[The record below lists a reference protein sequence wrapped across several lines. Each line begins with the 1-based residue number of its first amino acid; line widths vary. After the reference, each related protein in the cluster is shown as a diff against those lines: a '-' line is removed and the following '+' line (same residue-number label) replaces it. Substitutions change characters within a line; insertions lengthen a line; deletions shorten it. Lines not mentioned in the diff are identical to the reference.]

1 MAEQYSPLF
10 GFDPTATTVVGNY
23 SKVAEAQGD
32 IADAAAKSKS
42 QQAPFNFLG
51 VGKAVTDLTTGLANE
66 KNMVDAHTAKLR
78 ATEFMQNNEHLTGH
92 ELAQKIENEIKTIS
106 EGDNYSTGYREGAMS
121 VFDVGYKQ
129 ALARKEEERV
139 ASTLN
144 VVSSNFST
152 VLASNKANG
161 IPMTG
166 DFAQSWANNTAAS
179 LKLPVE
185 YVRNAMVGAYYQDG
199 QMRVATA
206 RNKQELAEAEA
217 YIADAAKVLRTPL
230 FLDSRSKK
238 FQPVLNSMKS
248 GLDSSITAKRKE
260 FKDQAALFI
269 EQKIEGAGTNVW
281 DTFPENP
288 ASYQG
293 MYAEAYESPAAALNA
308 YKEDMKAFTEAEAG
322 RKYLGSYDI
331 MAIKDAP
338 VPDSGENKYIKPE
351 VTKAVTDALVK
362 YQGNPDAFI
371 KIVTRNPDVIGDAG
385 DQIIR
390 TFMVNDDPATLAQ
403 IKESFDNLSAFPGGS
418 QAMQLA
424 FGDDYRDIMGVSV
437 FADVLTNGDVQK
449 AKAAYFEANGALV
462 QGSLAP
468 DLKDKMFSYKEKLG
482 TMGDEFQY
490 VVNALANTN
499 QGIVNKKMLERLYE
513 RFSGGL
519 QEREGVTFDVSKFD
533 SMGSAYAPEV
543 FSAQVVEMATAMNAG
558 IAPSKIT
565 NLRGNIM
572 SFTDEFGFPTGIIN
586 TTPVLTISNKLY
598 EAQAR
603 NDAAEVDILSR
614 SKDTVDS
621 LTSWIAEAATT
632 SILDTE
638 GQLAADQKMY
648 EQLSVIWSESGV
660 PLKDIAPDILALKA
674 MFPEVISPEA
684 VPDYDVRKNME
695 AQNLRMQGMIES
707 IATKLIGRDAAKV
720 IEESQMTEAEKR
732 AANRSQR

>member
-1 MAEQYSPLF
+1 MAESSPLF

-51 VGKAVTDLTTGLANE
+51 VGKAVTDLTTSLANE

-78 ATEFMQNNEHLTGH
+78 ATEFMQNNENLSGH
-92 ELAQKIENEIKTIS
+92 ELSQKIEEQIKTIS
-106 EGDNYSTGYREGAMS
+106 EGDNYSTGYREGAMA

-144 VVSSNFST
+144 IVSSNFST

-166 DFAQSWANNTAAS
+166 DFAQSWATNTADS
-179 LKLPVE
+179 MKLPVE

-199 QMRVATA
+199 QMRVTTA
-206 RNKQELAEAEA
+206 RNKQELAEAQA
-217 YIADAAKVLRTPL
+217 YIAEAGKVLKTPL

-238 FQPVLNSMKS
+238 FQPVLTSLKS
-248 GLDSSITAKRKE
+248 NLDSSITAKQKE
-260 FKDQAALFI
+260 FKQAAALFI
-269 EQKIEGAGTNVW
+269 EQNVEGAGTTVW
-281 DTFPENP
+281 NTFPTDP
-288 ASYQG
+288 SQYQSA
-293 MYAEAYESPAAALNA
+293 YADAYDSPAAALNA
-308 YKEDMKAFTEAEAG
+308 YKEDMKAFTEAQEG
-322 RKYLGSYDI
+322 RSFLGSYDI
-331 MAIKDAP
+331 MAIKDTP
-338 VPDSGENKYIKPE
+338 VPDSNENKYIKPE

-362 YQGNPDAFI
+362 YQGNPDSFI
-371 KIVTRNPDVIGDAG
+371 KIVTRNPDVVGDAG
-385 DQIIR
+385 KQLYR
-390 TFMVNDDPATLAQ
+390 SFMVTDDPASLAQ
-403 IKESFDNLSAFPGGS
+403 QKEAFDNIMAFPGGS
-418 QAMQLA
+418 QAMQIAL
-424 FGDDYRDIMGVSV
+424 GKSYTDILGISV
-437 FADVLTNGDVQK
+437 FADVFTNGNVQE
-449 AKAAYFEANGALV
+449 AKSAYAAAQGTLV
-462 QGSLAP
+462 QGSLQP
-468 DLKDKMFSYKEKLG
+468 SLKEDMFKYKEKLG
-482 TMGDEFQY
+482 TLGDEFQF
-490 VVNALANTN
+490 VVNSLVNHN
-499 QGIVNKKMLERLYE
+499 QGSVNKDMLESLYE

-519 QEREGVTFDVSKFD
+519 REVDGVTFDVSKFD
-533 SMGSAYAPEV
+533 STGSAYAPEV
-543 FSAQVVEMATAMNAG
+543 YQAQVIEMATALNAG
-558 IAPSKIT
+558 ASPMKVT
-565 NLRGNIM
+565 NLRGNILTY
-572 SFTDEFGFPTGIIN
+572 TDEFGFPAGVIN
-586 TTPVLTISNKLY
+586 SSPILTISNKLY

-621 LTSWIAEAATT
+621 MTSWIAEAATT

-684 VPDYDVRKNME
+684 VPDYDQRKNME
-695 AQNLRMQGMIES
+695 ANNLRMQGMIES

-720 IEESQMTEAEKR
+720 IEESQMTAAEKR